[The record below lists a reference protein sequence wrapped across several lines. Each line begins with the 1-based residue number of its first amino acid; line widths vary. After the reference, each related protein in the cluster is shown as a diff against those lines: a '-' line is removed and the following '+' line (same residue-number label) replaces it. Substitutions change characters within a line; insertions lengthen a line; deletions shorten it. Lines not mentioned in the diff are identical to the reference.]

1 MQKNRIES
9 FSDGVLAIIITIMV
23 LGLKVPH
30 EVSLH
35 ALIEMVP
42 LFLSYV
48 LSFIYIAIYWNNH
61 HHLLHTIQKING
73 SILWA
78 NNNLLFWLS
87 LVPFATAWSGEN
99 HFTALPVALYGM
111 VLLMAAVAYYIL
123 TMTIIAAHGK
133 DSVLAQAIGKDYKG
147 KISVVLYVVAVP
159 LALLNSF
166 VALGVYAAVAVM
178 WLIPDSRIERAMHG
192 KGPVSKE

>member
-99 HFTALPVALYGM
+99 HFKALPVALYGM

-166 VALGVYAAVAVM
+166 VALGIYAAVAVM